1 MVHHYEIKSEELQLR
16 PLTEGDIESLRC
28 WRNDPAMTKYLTKL
42 PYITPQMQAAWFQRY
57 QEDESE
63 ITLAIDCIAGGMSEF
78 IGTVS
83 LSAVG
88 ENRVEC
94 GRLMIGHT
102 GYKGRGFGRKSIAL
116 CLSIA
121 FDQMGVEACE
131 AHANPE
137 NAPSFV
143 SFVNEGFQIRGSR
156 PFGND
161 GFEYGLELTQERYRL
176 LNRRNDHAQHE

>member
-1 MVHHYEIKSEELQLR
+1 MDHNYEIRSKELHLR
-16 PLTEGDIESLRC
+16 PLTEDDIESLRC
-28 WRNDPAMTKYLTKL
+28 WRNDPVMTTYLSKL
-42 PYITPQMQAAWFQRY
+42 PYITPAMQTAWFQRY
-57 QEDESE
+57 LEDESE
-63 ITLAIDCIAGGMSEF
+63 ITLAIDCIVNGMSEF

-94 GRLMIGHT
+94 GRLMIGHRE
-102 GYKGRGFGRKSIAL
+102 YKGKGFGRKSIAL

-121 FDQMGVEACE
+121 FNQMGVEACE
-131 AHANPE
+131 AHANPK

-156 PFGND
+156 PFGED
-161 GFEYGLELTQERYRL
+161 GFEYEMELTQARYRL
-176 LNRRNDHAQHE
+176 LNRRNDHA

>member
-1 MVHHYEIKSEELQLR
+1 MVHHFEIKSEELWLR
-16 PLTEGDIESLRC
+16 PLAEDDIESLRC

-42 PYITPQMQAAWFQRY
+42 PYITPDMQKAWYQRY
-57 QEDESE
+57 LEDTSE
-63 ITLAIDCIAGGMSEF
+63 ITLAIDYVGDGRIEF

-83 LSAVG
+83 LSVIEKDRA
-88 ENRVEC
+88 EC
-94 GRLMIGHT
+94 GRLMIGSA

-121 FDQMGVEACE
+121 FDQMGVEVCE
-131 AHANPE
+131 AHANPD

-143 SFVNEGFQIRGSR
+143 SFVNEGFQITSSR
-156 PFGND
+156 PFGDD

-176 LNRRNDHAQHE
+176 LNRRCDHA

>member
-1 MVHHYEIKSEELQLR
+1 MVHHFEIKSEELRLR
-16 PLTEGDIESLRC
+16 PLAEDDIENLRC

-42 PYITPQMQAAWFQRY
+42 PYITPEMQKAWYQRY
-57 QEDESE
+57 LEDASE
-63 ITLAIDCIAGGMSEF
+63 ITLAIDCVGDGRSEF

-83 LSAVG
+83 LSVI
-88 ENRVEC
+88 EKNRVEC
-94 GRLMIGHT
+94 GRLMIGST
-102 GYKGRGFGRKSIAL
+102 QYKGRGFGRKSIAL

-121 FDQMGVEACE
+121 FDQMGVEVCE

-143 SFVNEGFQIRGSR
+143 SFVNEGFQIRSSR
-156 PFGND
+156 PFGDD

-176 LNRRNDHAQHE
+176 LNRRYKHA